1 MWFGKSSSTMTLSQ
15 SLMSTLK
22 EKLATLPKER
32 QAKIEARAN
41 ELIEEE
47 LTLQEL
53 RTKLKL
59 TQVQMA
65 ELLGVQ
71 QKGISRLE
79 KRTDMLLST
88 PRTYIESMG
97 GGLELVV
104 HFPELP
110 SVRLRELSE
119 ITTPRN
125 EPRKSRSRGKS
136 QPLQTHI
143 ARGSKSG
150 SPAMPAS

>member
-1 MWFGKSSSTMTLSQ
+1 MG
-15 SLMSTLK
+15 STLK
-22 EKLATLPKER
+22 EKMAALPKER
-32 QAKIEARAN
+32 QAKIEARAA
-41 ELIEEE
+41 ELIAEE

-65 ELLGVQ
+65 ELLGVRQ
-71 QKGISRLE
+71 EGISRLE

-88 PRTYIESMG
+88 LRTYIESMG

-110 SVRLRELSE
+110 SVRLRELAE
-119 ITTPRN
+119 ITTPQN

-136 QPLQTHI
+136 QSLQTHTKK
-143 ARGSKSG
+143 A
-150 SPAMPAS
+150 